1 MALFC
6 CKPHVVTV
14 FISGVMARK
23 GVLETVLNG
32 VFRHF
37 LEELSLVLPDFFLLK
52 GALIVLNACV
62 KFGVQ
67 EKSGSRVRGK

>member
-14 FISGVMARK
+14 FSSGVMARK

-32 VFRHF
+32 VFQHF
-37 LEELSLVLPDFFLLK
+37 LEELSLVLPDFFY
-52 GALIVLNACV
+52 
-62 KFGVQ
+62 
-67 EKSGSRVRGK
+67 